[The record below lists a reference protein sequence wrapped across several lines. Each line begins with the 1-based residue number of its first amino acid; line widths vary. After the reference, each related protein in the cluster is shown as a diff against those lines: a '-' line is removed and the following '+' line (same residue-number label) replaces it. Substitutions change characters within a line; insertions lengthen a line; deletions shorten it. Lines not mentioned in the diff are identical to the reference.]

1 MLSDNILSIIIPMY
15 NSQNYISK
23 CLESVIAID
32 IPKEIIV
39 VDDGSTDNSYSI
51 VEKYAEGG
59 LIRLLRQ
66 ENKGVSEARN
76 LGLSVCQGNIIAFVD
91 SDDYIIK
98 QGIDDLYHQFLLS
111 GAEIAMGG
119 VNIIFTENRIEQRQA
134 YKNLQNKELNGE
146 ECFATLMQTNT
157 FTPLVFCYLFK
168 KDFIDKY
175 NLRFCHK
182 MSEDDLWTSIA
193 MCNATKVYVSDVLHY
208 AYCKHSESITGKNSN
223 TLFRAENHIAVA
235 NDLYEYLKTHKL
247 RHNAEEWLCCKILYI
262 ASIAVK
268 IYAERGQWDFKLD
281 LQMYQDLFKRLLSSS
296 DEYVKKIGLMFGGR
310 IIKMIKQQ

>member
-1 MLSDNILSIIIPMY
+1 MKHVLSIIIPLY
-15 NSQNYISK
+15 NSEKYINRCIDSI
-23 CLESVIAID
+23 LELQIS
-32 IPKEIIV
+32 KEIIV
-39 VDDGSTDNSYSI
+39 IDDGSIDNSYQ
-51 VEKYAEGG
+51 VVKPYADNG
-59 LIRLLRQ
+59 LIRLYQQ

-76 LGLSVCQGNIIAFVD
+76 LGLSVCSGDIIAFVD
-91 SDDYIIK
+91 SDDYIIT
-98 QGIDDLYHQFLLS
+98 QGFDDLYNQFKLS
-111 GAEIAMGG
+111 NAEIAIGG
-119 VNIIFTENRIEQRQA
+119 VFYNALNENAWRWQPYA
-134 YKNLQNKELNGE
+134 KLQNTELNGQ
-146 ECFATLMQTNT
+146 ECFATLMRTNT

-175 NLRFCHK
+175 NLRFCHR

-208 AYCKHSESITGKNSN
+208 SYYKHSDSITGKNPN

-235 NDLYEYLKTHKL
+235 NDLYKYLKTHKL

-262 ASIAVK
+262 VSIAVK
-268 IYAERGQWDFKLD
+268 IYAEKGKWDFKLD

-310 IIKMIKQQ
+310 IIKTIKLQI

>member
-1 MLSDNILSIIIPMY
+1 MIKLY
-15 NSQNYISK
+15 Q
-23 CLESVIAID
+23 
-32 IPKEIIV
+32 
-39 VDDGSTDNSYSI
+39 
-51 VEKYAEGG
+51 
-59 LIRLLRQ
+59 Q

-76 LGLSVCQGNIIAFVD
+76 MGLSVCRGDIIAFVD
-91 SDDYIIK
+91 SDDYIIQ
-98 QGIDDLYHQFLLS
+98 QGFEDLYNRFILS
-111 GAEIAMGG
+111 NAEITMGG
-119 VNIIFTENRIEQRQA
+119 ISIIFTDNRIEQRQA
-134 YKNLQNKELNGE
+134 YKKLQTKELIGQK
-146 ECFATLMQTNT
+146 CFAYLMRTNT

-175 NLRFCHK
+175 NLRFCHR

-208 AYCKHSESITGKNSN
+208 AYCKHSESITGENVD

-268 IYAERGQWDFKLD
+268 IYSANNKWDFQLD
-281 LQMYQDLFKRLLSSS
+281 LQMYQDLFKRLLSSP

-310 IIKMIKQQ
+310 IIKTIQQKI